1 MKNIIKFVG
10 IVAGIIAASVVIDKV
25 VDTVIDKT
33 YTSVTEE
40 HPDCADVDTDVDA
53 SAFTCKTVVKA
64 AIGATALVVAS
75 TVSRR
80 DSFIKGFEVGATNG
94 YIIGAAG
101 HASSEEE
108 LRNILR
114 VGNNQDAMSLIVNK
128 IKEVSSR

>member
-10 IVAGIIAASVVIDKV
+10 IVAGIVAASVVIDKV
-25 VDTVIDKT
+25 VDKVIDKA
-33 YTSVTEE
+33 YESVAEE
-40 HPDCADVDTDVDA
+40 HPDCADVDA
-53 SAFTCKTVVKA
+53 SASTCKTVVKA

-80 DSFIKGFEVGATNG
+80 DSFVKGFEVGATNG

-114 VGNNQDAMSLIVNK
+114 VGNNQDAMTLIVNK

>member
-10 IVAGIIAASVVIDKV
+10 IVAGIIAASVVIDKA
-25 VDTVIDKT
+25 IDKV
-33 YTSVTEE
+33 YESVAEE
-40 HPDCADVDTDVDA
+40 HPDCADIDA
-53 SAFTCKTVVKA
+53 STSTCKTVVKA
-64 AIGATALVVAS
+64 VVGATALVVAN
-75 TVSRR
+75 TASRR
-80 DSFIKGFEVGATNG
+80 DSFVKGFEVGATNG

-114 VGNNQDAMSLIVNK
+114 VGNNQDAMTLIVNK